1 MQLSALQIVLLV
13 LVAAEIN
20 VDRRGLSLTH
30 ARPVIVGFLCGLIL
44 GDMNSGLYIG
54 GTFTLMSLG
63 VAALG
68 GSSVPDYGVATI
80 IACAFAKTTGQGPE
94 VGMTIGLPVGML
106 GVQMDVL
113 YKICNSFIAQKSQKY
128 ANEKQFGKMY
138 AILYLCPVMVAVFM
152 AFPTAVALTAGAP
165 LVQAILDV
173 LPSWVTGGLSVA
185 GKLLPGLGIAMLLHY
200 MPAKKYFNYILI
212 GFVLSAYMGVPIL
225 GIAFLGVALA
235 YKFYMDE
242 EAKENVGFA
251 GGLEGAIRWSLMAV
265 TTFNYDTQLAPA
277 VVFGIGPLLR
287 KIYKDDDEYVEA
299 LNNHYK
305 YFNTMPWLANIVLG
319 ATLALEDKEGIS
331 SMDAVQNIKV
341 SLMGPLAG
349 IGDTL
354 FWTLLPT
361 IMGSIAGYMALEGN
375 PIGVILWLI
384 VNLIF
389 ICIRTQLMWIGYR
402 EGTKLITKVGSKLA
416 RITDAAS
423 VLGLTVVGALSATV
437 VTAKTP
443 LAFQMG
449 EVNLAVADLLDKI
462 MPSMISVATVL
473 VLYKL
478 LGKKGM
484 KITTLILIVII
495 FSMICSALGILA

>member
-173 LPSWVTGGLSVA
+173 LPSWVTGGLFCSRKAPSWSWYCHAAPLHA
-185 GKLLPGLGIAMLLHY
+185 GKEVLQLHSDRLCTQRIHGRTDPWY
-200 MPAKKYFNYILI
+200 RIPWCSF
-212 GFVLSAYMGVPIL
+212 
-225 GIAFLGVALA
+225 
-235 YKFYMDE
+235 
-242 EAKENVGFA
+242 
-251 GGLEGAIRWSLMAV
+251 SL
-265 TTFNYDTQLAPA
+265 Q
-277 VVFGIGPLLR
+277 
-287 KIYKDDDEYVEA
+287 
-299 LNNHYK
+299 
-305 YFNTMPWLANIVLG
+305 
-319 ATLALEDKEGIS
+319 
-331 SMDAVQNIKV
+331 
-341 SLMGPLAG
+341 
-349 IGDTL
+349 
-354 FWTLLPT
+354 
-361 IMGSIAGYMALEGN
+361 
-375 PIGVILWLI
+375 
-384 VNLIF
+384 
-389 ICIRTQLMWIGYR
+389 
-402 EGTKLITKVGSKLA
+402 
-416 RITDAAS
+416 
-423 VLGLTVVGALSATV
+423 
-437 VTAKTP
+437 
-443 LAFQMG
+443 
-449 EVNLAVADLLDKI
+449 
-462 MPSMISVATVL
+462 
-473 VLYKL
+473 VLY
-478 LGKKGM
+478 G
-484 KITTLILIVII
+484 
-495 FSMICSALGILA
+495 

>member
-44 GDMNSGLYIG
+44 GDMNS
-54 GTFTLMSLG
+54 
-63 VAALG
+63 
-68 GSSVPDYGVATI
+68 
-80 IACAFAKTTGQGPE
+80 
-94 VGMTIGLPVGML
+94 GLPVGML

-251 GGLEGAIRWSLMAV
+251 GGLE
-265 TTFNYDTQLAPA
+265 
-277 VVFGIGPLLR
+277 
-287 KIYKDDDEYVEA
+287 DE
-299 LNNHYK
+299 
-305 YFNTMPWLANIVLG
+305 
-319 ATLALEDKEGIS
+319 
-331 SMDAVQNIKV
+331 
-341 SLMGPLAG
+341 
-349 IGDTL
+349 
-354 FWTLLPT
+354 
-361 IMGSIAGYMALEGN
+361 
-375 PIGVILWLI
+375 
-384 VNLIF
+384 
-389 ICIRTQLMWIGYR
+389 
-402 EGTKLITKVGSKLA
+402 
-416 RITDAAS
+416 
-423 VLGLTVVGALSATV
+423 
-437 VTAKTP
+437 
-443 LAFQMG
+443 
-449 EVNLAVADLLDKI
+449 
-462 MPSMISVATVL
+462 
-473 VLYKL
+473 
-478 LGKKGM
+478 
-484 KITTLILIVII
+484 
-495 FSMICSALGILA
+495 

>member
-185 GKLLPGLGIAMLLHY
+185 GKLIPGLGIAMLLHY

-251 GGLEGAIRWSLMAV
+251 GGLE
-265 TTFNYDTQLAPA
+265 
-277 VVFGIGPLLR
+277 
-287 KIYKDDDEYVEA
+287 DE
-299 LNNHYK
+299 
-305 YFNTMPWLANIVLG
+305 
-319 ATLALEDKEGIS
+319 
-331 SMDAVQNIKV
+331 
-341 SLMGPLAG
+341 
-349 IGDTL
+349 
-354 FWTLLPT
+354 
-361 IMGSIAGYMALEGN
+361 
-375 PIGVILWLI
+375 
-384 VNLIF
+384 
-389 ICIRTQLMWIGYR
+389 
-402 EGTKLITKVGSKLA
+402 
-416 RITDAAS
+416 
-423 VLGLTVVGALSATV
+423 
-437 VTAKTP
+437 
-443 LAFQMG
+443 
-449 EVNLAVADLLDKI
+449 
-462 MPSMISVATVL
+462 
-473 VLYKL
+473 
-478 LGKKGM
+478 
-484 KITTLILIVII
+484 
-495 FSMICSALGILA
+495 

>member
-173 LPSWVTGGLSVA
+173 LPSWVTGGLPV
-185 GKLLPGLGIAMLLHY
+185 LLVFLGG
-200 MPAKKYFNYILI
+200 LI
-212 GFVLSAYMGVPIL
+212 GALFGIMG
-225 GIAFLGVALA
+225 A
-235 YKFYMDE
+235 
-242 EAKENVGFA
+242 
-251 GGLEGAIRWSLMAV
+251 
-265 TTFNYDTQLAPA
+265 TFNYNHMRQEKSFMKQL
-277 VVFGIGPLLR
+277 L
-287 KIYKDDDEYVEA
+287 
-299 LNNHYK
+299 
-305 YFNTMPWLANIVLG
+305 
-319 ATLALEDKEGIS
+319 
-331 SMDAVQNIKV
+331 V
-341 SLMGPLAG
+341 SLGV
-349 IGDTL
+349 
-354 FWTLLPT
+354 
-361 IMGSIAGYMALEGN
+361 SILCYVAYFIFA
-375 PIGVILWLI
+375 IGVQLI
-384 VNLIF
+384 V
-389 ICIRTQLMWIGYR
+389 
-402 EGTKLITKVGSKLA
+402 A
-416 RITDAAS
+416 R
-423 VLGLTVVGALSATV
+423 
-437 VTAKTP
+437 
-443 LAFQMG
+443 
-449 EVNLAVADLLDKI
+449 
-462 MPSMISVATVL
+462 
-473 VLYKL
+473 
-478 LGKKGM
+478 
-484 KITTLILIVII
+484 
-495 FSMICSALGILA
+495 

>member
-173 LPSWVTGGLSVA
+173 LPSWGNRRSVCSRKASSWSWYCHAAPLHA
-185 GKLLPGLGIAMLLHY
+185 GKEVLQLHSDRLCTQRIHGRTDPRY
-200 MPAKKYFNYILI
+200 RIPWCSF
-212 GFVLSAYMGVPIL
+212 
-225 GIAFLGVALA
+225 
-235 YKFYMDE
+235 
-242 EAKENVGFA
+242 
-251 GGLEGAIRWSLMAV
+251 SL
-265 TTFNYDTQLAPA
+265 Q
-277 VVFGIGPLLR
+277 
-287 KIYKDDDEYVEA
+287 
-299 LNNHYK
+299 
-305 YFNTMPWLANIVLG
+305 
-319 ATLALEDKEGIS
+319 
-331 SMDAVQNIKV
+331 
-341 SLMGPLAG
+341 
-349 IGDTL
+349 
-354 FWTLLPT
+354 
-361 IMGSIAGYMALEGN
+361 
-375 PIGVILWLI
+375 
-384 VNLIF
+384 
-389 ICIRTQLMWIGYR
+389 
-402 EGTKLITKVGSKLA
+402 
-416 RITDAAS
+416 
-423 VLGLTVVGALSATV
+423 
-437 VTAKTP
+437 
-443 LAFQMG
+443 
-449 EVNLAVADLLDKI
+449 
-462 MPSMISVATVL
+462 
-473 VLYKL
+473 VLY
-478 LGKKGM
+478 G
-484 KITTLILIVII
+484 
-495 FSMICSALGILA
+495 

>member
-165 LVQAILDV
+165 LVQAILDGCASFLGNRRSV
-173 LPSWVTGGLSVA
+173 CSRKAPSWSWYCHAAPLHA
-185 GKLLPGLGIAMLLHY
+185 GKEVLQLHSDRLCTQRIHGRTDPWY
-200 MPAKKYFNYILI
+200 RIPWCSF
-212 GFVLSAYMGVPIL
+212 
-225 GIAFLGVALA
+225 
-235 YKFYMDE
+235 
-242 EAKENVGFA
+242 
-251 GGLEGAIRWSLMAV
+251 SL
-265 TTFNYDTQLAPA
+265 Q
-277 VVFGIGPLLR
+277 
-287 KIYKDDDEYVEA
+287 
-299 LNNHYK
+299 
-305 YFNTMPWLANIVLG
+305 
-319 ATLALEDKEGIS
+319 
-331 SMDAVQNIKV
+331 
-341 SLMGPLAG
+341 
-349 IGDTL
+349 
-354 FWTLLPT
+354 
-361 IMGSIAGYMALEGN
+361 
-375 PIGVILWLI
+375 
-384 VNLIF
+384 
-389 ICIRTQLMWIGYR
+389 
-402 EGTKLITKVGSKLA
+402 
-416 RITDAAS
+416 
-423 VLGLTVVGALSATV
+423 
-437 VTAKTP
+437 
-443 LAFQMG
+443 
-449 EVNLAVADLLDKI
+449 
-462 MPSMISVATVL
+462 
-473 VLYKL
+473 VLY
-478 LGKKGM
+478 G
-484 KITTLILIVII
+484 
-495 FSMICSALGILA
+495 